1 MIAQL
6 QAERPGLSSS
16 KVAEWRL
23 WTYIVATA
31 IHAFELILDLFRK
44 EVDELTN
51 RITPGS
57 ETWYK
62 EMCLRFQNGHELLF
76 DNENA
81 MLYYEADAPD
91 TRIVK
96 VVAVKSAAEIYHRQ
110 ISLKVAKFDTDGK
123 VIPLSEDEL
132 YNFTGYVQV
141 FKFADDP
148 VDIVSTTADKILYDL
163 EVFYEPAIPVTV
175 VRGNV
180 LQALSDF
187 RLKLDFNAMFYPQRL
202 LDVLLSVKG
211 VVTADL
217 KTIKRK
223 GATDPDFEEVSVM
236 SELQS
241 GYFEYADDCVLAMTS
256 IKA

>member
-1 MIAQL
+1 MIVEL
-6 QAERPGLSSS
+6 QAEHPDLSTS

-23 WTYIVATA
+23 WTYIVSVA
-31 IHAFELILDLFRK
+31 IHTFELILDLFRK
-44 EVDELTN
+44 EVDELTS

-76 DNENA
+76 DNESA
-81 MLYYEADAPD
+81 MLYYEVDDPDA
-91 TRIVK
+91 RIVK
-96 VVAVKSAAEIYHRQ
+96 IVAVKSAAEINHRQ
-110 ISLKVAKFDTDGK
+110 ISFKVAKVDNDSK
-123 VIPLSEDEL
+123 VVPLTEDEL
-132 YNFTGYVQV
+132 YNFTGYVQA

-148 VDIVSTTADKILYDL
+148 VDIVSTTSDKIRYNL
-163 EVFYEPAIPVTV
+163 EVFYEPAIPVTI
-175 VRGNV
+175 VRDNILRV
-180 LQALSDF
+180 LSDF
-187 RLKLDFNAMFYPQRL
+187 RLSLDFNAMFYPQRL

-217 KTIKRK
+217 KEISRK
-223 GATDPDFEEVSVM
+223 GATDPDFEVVGVM

-241 GYFEYADDCVLAMTS
+241 GYFEYDNDCVLIMTS